1 MGGNPAC
8 KGNFLWVKNVDLTT
22 EMHCTKDMHALSFE
36 IIGATGVSQSI
47 NMHHLGSLED
57 GRGAKVGVVVGP
69 VAEGAVRVVEVRR
82 RRPDHAAARG
92 QHSSAFCSRKGI
104 T

>member
-1 MGGNPAC
+1 
-8 KGNFLWVKNVDLTT
+8 
-22 EMHCTKDMHALSFE
+22 
-36 IIGATGVSQSI
+36 
-47 NMHHLGSLED
+47 MHHLGSLED

-104 T
+104 TQMGIS